1 MNIDATISYELKA
14 SIFEMF
20 EEKLGVSVTTGYNWS
35 KAGSEVYNSQVEI
48 DVKSTVKPGEVLQI
62 QQAVG
67 RVNNSIFSGLDFYYA
82 NVLKHKTDLA
92 WAGFE

>member
-67 RVNNSIFSGLDFYYA
+67 RVDDSIFSGF
-82 NVLKHKTDLA
+82 
-92 WAGFE
+92 

>member
-1 MNIDATISYELKA
+1 MKIDTTISYELKA

-35 KAGSEVYNSQVEI
+35 KASSEVYNTQVEI

-67 RVNNSIFSGLDFYYA
+67 RVNDSIII
-82 NVLKHKTDLA
+82 
-92 WAGFE
+92 GF

>member
-35 KAGSEVYNSQVEI
+35 KASSEVYNSQVEI

-67 RVNNSIFSGLDFYYA
+67 RVNDSILI
-82 NVLKHKTDLA
+82 
-92 WAGFE
+92 GF

>member
-67 RVNNSIFSGLDFYYA
+67 RVNDSIFSGFLLCKRPKA
-82 NVLKHKTDLA
+82 
-92 WAGFE
+92 

>member
-35 KAGSEVYNSQVEI
+35 KASSEVYNSQVEI

-67 RVNNSIFSGLDFYYA
+67 RVNDSIII
-82 NVLKHKTDLA
+82 
-92 WAGFE
+92 GF

>member
-35 KAGSEVYNSQVEI
+35 KASSEVYNSQIEI

-67 RVNNSIFSGLDFYYA
+67 GVNDSIFI
-82 NVLKHKTDLA
+82 
-92 WAGFE
+92 GF

>member
-67 RVNNSIFSGLDFYYA
+67 RVNDSIFSGFLC
-82 NVLKHKTDLA
+82 KHPKA
-92 WAGFE
+92 

>member
-35 KAGSEVYNSQVEI
+35 KASSEVYNSQVEI

-67 RVNNSIFSGLDFYYA
+67 RVNDSIIIGFLC
-82 NVLKHKTDLA
+82 KHPKA
-92 WAGFE
+92 